1 MREVEQWVNPDW
13 VLFTDSDEFWL
24 PKSGRIAETG
34 QLGDSDLFIVER
46 FNVATLRGADG
57 AYVPP
62 DLANLPDQPLVAA
75 RETIDD
81 AYLSGDTDVPW
92 IMALDAPKLL
102 VRTAV
107 IERVE
112 TGGHAIVARNPRLRW
127 HMPDDLLIAHVPFT
141 DEARFRRKVAQ
152 VREVLS
158 TPRSG
163 STHARPGI
171 GAIGPGCRM
180 RKSRPSFGA
189 KASGCPPCRSCAA
202 NACWPPRPSCIPSCR
217 PRPTSIR
224 AMPFRSCWAAPSAT
238 MSGPAPSRPRPAAAA
253 EAPATVFAP
262 ERRGLRVEDCY
273 WYHSM
278 DVPGH
283 GQVVGQ
289 WDLRG
294 QEATYLGNV
303 PLSGKRVLEIGPASG
318 YLTFWMEQQG
328 AQVTSFDLDE
338 HQKWDIVP
346 FGGLD
351 HNALIAHRAGHVRQ
365 INNSWWLLHERLRS
379 RARAVY
385 GNIYE
390 LDKIRETFDVVT
402 LNSVMLHLRDPVQAM
417 ALAAARSHRQL

>member
-1 MREVEQWVNPDW
+1 
-13 VLFTDSDEFWL
+13 
-24 PKSGRIAETG
+24 
-34 QLGDSDLFIVER
+34 
-46 FNVATLRGADG
+46 
-57 AYVPP
+57 
-62 DLANLPDQPLVAA
+62 
-75 RETIDD
+75 
-81 AYLSGDTDVPW
+81 
-92 IMALDAPKLL
+92 
-102 VRTAV
+102 
-107 IERVE
+107 
-112 TGGHAIVARNPRLRW
+112 
-127 HMPDDLLIAHVPFT
+127 
-141 DEARFRRKVAQ
+141 
-152 VREVLS
+152 
-158 TPRSG
+158 
-163 STHARPGI
+163 
-171 GAIGPGCRM
+171 
-180 RKSRPSFGA
+180 
-189 KASGCPPCRSCAA
+189 
-202 NACWPPRPSCIPSCR
+202 
-217 PRPTSIR
+217 
-224 AMPFRSCWAAPSAT
+224 
-238 MSGPAPSRPRPAAAA
+238 
-253 EAPATVFAP
+253 
-262 ERRGLRVEDCY
+262 
-273 WYHSM
+273 M

-417 ALAAARSHRQL
+417 ALAAARSHRQLVITDVAETQHLPAGVAASPDPVMYFLPKKVNHGPIDTWWIVSQALVIELLKVLGFTNISVSHHTQRFLPSQDCLFYTVIATK